1 MNTQLS
7 DWRAAIDVVDG
18 QLLTLLNLRAKLAGE
33 LVKVKRDQ
41 GLGIVDP
48 EREREVLHR
57 ICRGNKG
64 PLNEAALTRIWVR
77 IMREARKVQAGELTN
92 QLSR

>member
-33 LVKVKRDQ
+33 LVKVKRQ
-41 GLGIVDP
+41 HGLGIVDLD
-48 EREREVLHR
+48 REREVLSR
-57 ICRGNKG
+57 LCGRNPG
-64 PLNEAALTRIWVR
+64 PLNQAALTRIFVR
-77 IMREARKVQAGELTN
+77 IMREARRVQQTVPE
-92 QLSR
+92 